1 MKKIVK
7 NKMLSDTTMKSR
19 VNAAYEKYVKR
30 FLSEWKKEDS
40 YRPDCYGDD
49 TCDDESGEQFVQD
62 QIKFICQYLGFMLL
76 AGPHQENLNRI
87 QYFLDMQGAIK
98 SQDKIEIRFL
108 SGDPHEVYVYVD
120 SLNDIDLADVYQITF
135 YNCLLITREGGK
147 KWTKRIV
154 KEFVE
159 EVRSDLEYDGDEVSL
174 SYEIMDKTLAISC
187 DFSNY

>member
-1 MKKIVK
+1 MKKAVK
-7 NKMLSDTTMKSR
+7 NRMLSDATMKSR

-30 FLSEWKKEDS
+30 FLSEWKKKES

-49 TCDDESGEQFVQD
+49 TGDDELGEQFVQD
-62 QIKFICQYLGFMLL
+62 QIKFIGQYLGFMLL

-98 SQDKIEIRFL
+98 RQDNIEIRFMN
-108 SGDPHEVYVYVD
+108 GDPHEVYVYVNF
-120 SLNDIDLADVYQITF
+120 LNDIDLADVYQITF
-135 YNCLLITREGGK
+135 YNDLFVTREGGK
-147 KWTKRIV
+147 KWTKRIE

-159 EVRSDLEYDGDEVSL
+159 EVRSDLEFDGDKVPL
-174 SYEIMDKTLAISC
+174 SYGIMGKELAISC